1 MDIVSSVIVD
11 ARTVTIT
18 NCRMTSTNE
27 FTALGVNEPA
37 TGFTLTDSEIVI
49 NGKNGVF
56 GSGTSC
62 ATKLLASRTAL
73 PRWGMRCC

>member
-1 MDIVSSVIVD
+1 MSSVIED
-11 ARTVTIT
+11 AKTVTTT
-18 NCRMTSTNE
+18 NCRITSTNE

-37 TGFTLTDSEIVI
+37 TGFALTDSEII
-49 NGKNGVF
+49 ISGKNGVF

>member
-1 MDIVSSVIVD
+1 MSSVIVD
-11 ARTVTIT
+11 AQTATIT
-18 NCRMTSTNE
+18 NCRITSTNE

-37 TGFTLTDSEIVI
+37 TGFTLTDSEITI
-49 NGKNGVF
+49 NGTNGVF

>member
-1 MDIVSSVIVD
+1 MGNVLV
-11 ARTVTIT
+11 AAKNVTIT
-18 NCRMTSTNE
+18 NCRITSTND
-27 FTALGVNEPA
+27 FTALGVNDPA
-37 TGFTLTDSEIVI
+37 TGFPLTDSEIIII

-56 GSGTSC
+56 GSGTSG